1 MSTRR
6 PRERPIKSGTGRTS
20 RAPPRNA
27 VAQNASPPTTSLKSL
42 HGVYANQHFVHMA
55 SVSRGCIAEL
65 QVKSG
70 KTFEGI
76 LNTFS
81 PLGDVELQEVHA
93 VDPQNSSAIPSPSE
107 VTEKMVYK
115 ASSIVC
121 INIKDVDMDFAHRGA
136 DAFQTDAEIAR
147 KQNGQIMERDLEVW
161 EDGNTISDYGDD
173 PLSSGNSNGWSAEDM
188 FRKNEQ
194 MGVTSSYDSALP
206 EYTTPLEMKDTEENH
221 RRIQRAEKM
230 AQMIEGSTDYR
241 HRINKELE
249 TSEDEKFSAVLRP
262 SGHSSSSSPASAS
275 SSAESLNTGR
285 YVPPALRN
293 RQGGEGHNR
302 NIPRGA
308 TPPGLSLPPA
318 GRARAQSPHT
328 QHMHPSHPSPGS
340 PHGMASPQQ
349 RVQTPPHSQPAVRSP
364 HMNPQQQAPHGV
376 GSTPRSPPGIPQAHQ
391 PLPQRGPPTGRRT
404 AAEVVQGGGSVRPPV
419 QSVGPVVAAPFAP
432 TADSK
437 QSNVDKSRD
446 GAGPQDVEKKTQA
459 ETPQA
464 QRGATTGDKS
474 PSSGISDSSKRQ
486 TIEQFREFQEN
497 FMLQEKEKA
506 GPSSAATTSLPQSA
520 TSAPSTPQ
528 QIQQLQQPAQ
538 PTQTAAATPT
548 QTATTPSVAQAAA
561 PPPQVSAA
569 PTTPATEVANSPST
583 TAAPAVTIATTTSA
597 TSAATTPTSASKT
610 AEKAATPPTTSS
622 SESKKEEAMKS
633 VVAKST
639 LNPNAKEF
647 NPMAKTFRIQP
658 QKTPTPPRPP
668 SQPSPAQVMP
678 TPFSHPMNPP
688 IYPVQPHYPPIRAHN
703 QRKGGSNIP
712 QLRGQGDIHPILP
725 VSMAAGQPL
734 VTHLP
739 HMQLYAPHPGPS
751 GPITTQT
758 GSGSHVLAQQQHIPY
773 LYQAKQIP
781 PRIPNQQNIVAAGQH
796 PGSSQH
802 QMSQDGPVMVF
813 PTFTAGI
820 NNFAGAQNIP
830 ISQTPSQMPT
840 PYHQFNQQ
848 QQQQQQLPQ
857 PQPQPQHHQN
867 PTVHLQPHQ
876 AAAAAAAAQAQVHHQ
891 ASHPHGGHQHTTP
904 PQAPHTPQG
913 QAQTGVM
920 QQPQQP
926 GHGGRP
932 SPSPV
937 NQVMHQ
943 ASPQQQHQ
951 QQPQQ
956 ATYHPQGI
964 MPAIGQPQP
973 QNHQMM
979 AAMAAVNQQ
988 GGAAGSPH
996 TANNHSQQQNMLS
1009 QMHPHTHHV
1018 IHQPYSQGPQ
1028 QVANITNVTPVH
1040 STPHPHPKPVFL
1052 HSSQGQHTGPGGQQ
1066 GLQAI
1071 PMHNPQPSI
1080 MSSPVQ
1086 GPYMQTPPGQLQQ
1099 PQVQQ
1104 YQPSN

>member
-55 SVSRGCIAEL
+55 SVSRGCVAEL

-70 KTFEGI
+70 KKFEGI

-107 VTEKMVYK
+107 ITEKVVYK

-206 EYTTPLEMKDTEENH
+206 EYTTPLDMKDTEENH
-221 RRIQRAEKM
+221 RKIQWAEKM
-230 AQMIEGSTDYR
+230 AQKIEGSTDYR
-241 HRINKELE
+241 HRVSKELE
-249 TSEDEKFSAVLRP
+249 TSEDEKFSAVSRP

-419 QSVGPVVAAPFAP
+419 QSVGPVVAAPFAA

-464 QRGATTGDKS
+464 QRGAPTGEKS

-520 TSAPSTPQ
+520 TSAPSNPQ

-561 PPPQVSAA
+561 APPPQVSAS
-569 PTTPATEVANSPST
+569 PTPATEVANSPST

-688 IYPVQPHYPPIRAHN
+688 IYPVQHYPPSIRAHN

-802 QMSQDGPVMVF
+802 QMSQDAPVMVF

-891 ASHPHGGHQHTTP
+891 ASHPHGHQHTTP

-943 ASPQQQHQ
+943 ASSQQQHQ

-1052 HSSQGQHTGPGGQQ
+1052 HSSQGQHAGPGGQQ